1 MHYYCEYI
9 KSIFLVW
16 KAYRAFFQLIILK
29 KKIKEKKCIL
39 NSDRQNAILV
49 NVLMYIQ
56 ILINISYDLMHI
68 SCPQCGHVVWDIEYQ

>member
-1 MHYYCEYI
+1 MNISRVFFWPGKLTGPFFNELYI
-9 KSIFLVW
+9 
-16 KAYRAFFQLIILK
+16 

-39 NSDRQNAILV
+39 NSERQNAILV

-68 SCPQCGHVVWDIEYQ
+68 SCPQCGHVVWDIEHQ